1 MEYLSASLAGA
12 LLSFGPL
19 GLLASSAHALAH
31 KDELALLR
39 LVASLFKA
47 LLALSGS
54 LLLLRYNAAMLV
66 HDKVTLL
73 KVSLSL
79 VSSAMVNLSAR
90 SNQHL
95 VLLTSNVVHSIR
107 WVLVMTLHYKH
118 WREKN
123 AA

>member
-1 MEYLSASLAGA
+1 MFLGVEYLSASLAGA
-12 LLSFGPL
+12 LLAL
-19 GLLASSAHALAH
+19 LALLASSAHALAH

-107 WVLVMTLHYKH
+107 GVLVMTLHYKH
-118 WREKN
+118 
-123 AA
+123 